1 MDQDHCHETDWSLLD
16 TDEVAE
22 EIFQLEHA
30 HLRQR
35 RVRFTQPFFSRGRVS
50 VDGETIRMT
59 LEDVPDAPRDDREND
74 APVGMVS
81 GTVPRQPRR
90 TPSQY
95 AFVAEGGRRG
105 RR

>member
-1 MDQDHCHETDWSLLD
+1 MAKGDCNDTDWSLLD
-16 TDEVAE
+16 SDEVAE

-30 HLRQR
+30 QLRQR
-35 RVRFTQPFFSRGRVS
+35 RVRFTQPFFSRGLVS

-59 LEDVPDAPRDDREND
+59 LEDVADAPRDDRADD

-81 GTVPRQPRR
+81 RIVPRQPRR

-95 AFVAEGGRRG
+95 AFVAEGGSRG